1 MKIKSMFQSS
11 GVVSNNKTRKR
22 LMMTMACCLGA
33 ALALPV
39 IAAQPEAKDYP
50 QRPIRLIDPYAP
62 GGGSGVVARL
72 VTAKLSDAWG
82 KQVVIDNR
90 PGASGA
96 IGTEIAMRALPDG
109 YTLLMGTSGSIAIS
123 PNMNKVPYEPLK
135 DLIPITQTSGQSMLL
150 VVHPSVPINSVKD
163 LLAAAKAQPK
173 KLTFASSGTGG
184 SGHLAAEL
192 FQSIAKVSLIHV
204 PYKGNGPAV
213 FAVLSAEV
221 QLGFNNILAVLPHVN
236 GGKLK
241 AIAVT
246 SPKRAAAVPNVP
258 TLAES
263 GVTGYEA
270 TSWNGIFAPAKTP
283 RPIINKVHGE
293 VVKALNL
300 PDVREKLVAMGSDP
314 VGSTPEEF
322 YAHIKVELERWGKVI
337 RDNNIRSE

>member
-1 MKIKSMFQSS
+1 MFQSS
-11 GVVSNNKTRKR
+11 GVVNSNKTRKR

-33 ALALPV
+33 ALALPA

-163 LLAAAKAQPK
+163 LLVAAKAQPK

-270 TSWNGIFAPAKTP
+270 TSWNGMFAPAKTP

>member
-1 MKIKSMFQSS
+1 MKTTSPRRSCDAVYNSNTGRALLTAAVCCIGSM
-11 GVVSNNKTRKR
+11 
-22 LMMTMACCLGA
+22 
-33 ALALPV
+33 LALPL
-39 IAAQPEAKDYP
+39 IAAQPDARDYP

-90 PGASGA
+90 PGAAGA
-96 IGTEIAMRALPDG
+96 IGTEIAMRAPPDG

-163 LLAAAKAQPK
+163 LLVAAKAQPK

-192 FQSIAKVSLIHV
+192 FQSIAKVSLTHV

-213 FAVLSAEV
+213 LAVLSAEV
-221 QLGFNNILAVLPHVN
+221 QMGFNNILAVLPHVT

-241 AIAVT
+241 AIGVT

-258 TLAES
+258 TLSES

-270 TSWNGIFAPAKTP
+270 TSWNGMFAPAKTP
-283 RPIINKVHGE
+283 RPIISKVHGE
-293 VVKALNL
+293 VVKALNSA
-300 PDVREKLVAMGSDP
+300 DVRDKLVAMGSDP

-322 YAHIKVELERWGKVI
+322 YAHIKLELERWGKVI

>member
-11 GVVSNNKTRKR
+11 GVVSSNKTRKP
-22 LMMTMACCLGA
+22 LKMTMACCLGA
-33 ALALPV
+33 ALALPA

-270 TSWNGIFAPAKTP
+270 TSWNGMFAPAKTP